1 MPQLP
6 FRGAAA
12 LAATTLTV
20 LASLACG
27 GNDPISADAAAE
39 AALDQEDPAELARR
53 AANYQEAE
61 RLLNQRLTEDP
72 NDARSWRLLGDV
84 NFSRGQRY
92 RERWKE
98 NLGWAREKYT
108 HALTV
113 DPTNCVTWGRLATTV
128 VAAQENELTRA
139 SNEELLSLPLDQ
151 GWEHCGGAP
160 MVALAFAR
168 VPDTD
173 QLDAAQRQAT
183 NRAPWGEVQALAAPW
198 QVEAVQ
204 RATKADRDWRKLLV
218 RPEAGSSGTFVVL
231 DFPVTASGVNG
242 AKPRKFDYPEW
253 LTIRNATG
261 GRLVFVDRRFPQRVP
276 SIGRVLATACPG
288 TTWDLDG
295 PDNLPVGTCKAGSYN
310 RSRSPVYDP
319 ERLRN
324 ADMAFYHH
332 PSISEAE
339 IAWSDIADDSI
350 VCSGGPVGRRF
361 EEIPSCQVSYDR
373 AIPQTRSIPDSVGLM
388 AVSREHGEKMVD
400 HLRAEKLWGKDL
412 AAHLGRSEVALGMS
426 YTEFVAAWPE
436 LKGCLGRA
444 VYNRS
449 DVVDGAFE
457 FVCELDPWNFT
468 FRDLTLIDISGK

>member
-98 NLGWAREKYT
+98 NLQWAREKYT

-128 VAAQENELTRA
+128 VAAQENENTRA
-139 SNEELLSLPLDQ
+139 PVSELLALPLDQ
-151 GWEHCGGAP
+151 GWEHCGSAP
-160 MVALAFAR
+160 MLALAFAR
-168 VPDTD
+168 EPSVEERDT
-173 QLDAAQRQAT
+173 ARRQAT
-183 NRAPWGEVQALAAPW
+183 NQAPWGEVEALAAPW
-198 QVEAVQ
+198 KVEAVQ
-204 RATKADRDWRKLLV
+204 RASKAERDWRKLLV
-218 RPEAGSSGTFVVL
+218 RPEPAGGGTFVVL
-231 DFPVTASGVNG
+231 DFPVNAAGVNG
-242 AKPRKFDYPEW
+242 AKPRTFTYPEW
-253 LTIRNATG
+253 LTIRSAAG
-261 GRLVFVDRRFPQRVP
+261 DRLVFVDRRFPQRIP

-295 PDNLPVGTCKAGSYN
+295 PDNLPVGTCKAGTYD
-310 RSRSPVYDP
+310 RSKSPVYDP
-319 ERLRN
+319 DRLRN

-332 PSISEAE
+332 PSIKEAQ

-350 VCSGGPVGRRF
+350 VCSGGNVGRRF

-373 AIPQTRSIPDSVGLM
+373 AIPQTRSIPSTVGLM
-388 AVSREHGEKMVD
+388 ALDQAHGEKMVD
-400 HLRAEKLWGKDL
+400 HLRGEKLWGAEL
-412 AAHLGRSEVALGMS
+412 AAHLGRGEVALGMS
-426 YTEFVAAWPE
+426 YTEFVAAWPD

-444 VYNRS
+444 VYNRT
-449 DVVDGAFE
+449 DIAEGAFE
-457 FVCELDPWNFT
+457 FTCELAPWNFT
-468 FRDLTLIDISGK
+468 FRDLTLIDIQGQ